1 MKHAIIPALLLG
13 LILVVPAV
21 SKDGDAGLAKE
32 VTVLKEKVAEQGA
45 LLKQVAT
52 YLDTQRGE
60 AATLLKLLK
69 KAGKQGFTFPA
80 PNVEAKKALLLGLQR
95 YALVASGGT
104 AEPLKD

>member
-1 MKHAIIPALLLG
+1 MRRAAFLF

-45 LLKQVAT
+45 LLKQVVT

-60 AATLLKLLK
+60 ATTLLKLLK
-69 KAGKQGFTFPA
+69 KVQKQGFAFPI
-80 PNVEAKKALLLGLQR
+80 PNFEVKEMFLLGLQR

-104 AEPLKD
+104 PEPLKG